1 MAKTFDLS
9 VVSADRTLVAEV
21 SDMIIAPGKNGYFGV
36 LAGHEPFLTSL
47 KPGIVLFNDAGGHE
61 QKVAISGG
69 FLETDGSKVIV
80 LADAAE
86 RVEEIDVERAMK
98 ALERAK
104 ARLAEKSQD
113 VNLSRATASL
123 ERAANR
129 LRATGR

>member
-1 MAKTFDLS
+1 VAKTFDLS

-47 KPGIVLFNDAGGHE
+47 KPGIVLFNDAAGHE